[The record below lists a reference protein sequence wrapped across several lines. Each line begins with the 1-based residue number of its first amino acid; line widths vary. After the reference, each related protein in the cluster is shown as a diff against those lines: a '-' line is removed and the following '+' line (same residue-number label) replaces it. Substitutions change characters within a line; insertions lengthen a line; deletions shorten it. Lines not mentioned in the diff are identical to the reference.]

1 MNDVD
6 PNKDSRFCI
15 CRIPSDLSQTCVPRE
30 KILQE
35 MQKYGYD
42 EEAIFAVKLALEEA
56 LANAIRHGNRKD
68 PDKPVTVRYCV
79 SAERA
84 VIIVR
89 DEGEGFSPD
98 EVPDPTRPERL
109 SVPSGRGVL
118 LIRAYMDEVEYRDC
132 GREVWFIKNRHGSR
146 ADRGGS
152 GEDAS

>member
-6 PNKDSRFCI
+6 PNKDSRFCT
-15 CRIPSDLSQTCVPRE
+15 CKIPSDLSQTCVPRE
-30 KILQE
+30 EILQE
-35 MQKYGYD
+35 MQKHGYD
-42 EEAIFAVKLALEEA
+42 EETVFAVKLALEEA

-89 DEGEGFSPD
+89 DEGDGFSPD

-109 SVPSGRGVL
+109 SVPSGRGVM
-118 LIRAYMDEVEYRDC
+118 LIRAYMDEVESRAS
-132 GREVWFIKNRHGSR
+132 GREVWFIKYRHGGR
-146 ADRGGS
+146 TAGRNPN
-152 GEDAS
+152 ENAS